1 MNYPTVSVIIPTYN
15 RLRFLRE
22 ALDSVCA
29 QTVPP
34 QEVIVVDDGSQED
47 IASGISDHPARTRI
61 IRQDRQGPGAARN
74 RGLSEATCEY
84 IAFLDSDDVWLPSKL
99 EVYLSRIAASKSNAV
114 YYGPMSPIDAEG
126 RPMQG
131 RTKACHSGRITQE
144 LFDSSFVH
152 VPTIV
157 CSREL
162 LNAAGGFNAALPVC
176 EDYDLWLRMS
186 TQLPFELIQQ
196 PLALRRLHDARLSKA
211 RMDRN
216 LLVKS
221 RVLREFYESPKNR
234 GMLDDSRARA
244 RLAKVF
250 HAASRAAM
258 RVGRYQQ
265 ALNLIRQSREYGNT
279 RLRTAPILVGATAM
293 SFLRPDKPEIRLQP
307 TGS

>member
-1 MNYPTVSVIIPTYN
+1 MKYPTVSVIIPTFN

-29 QTVPP
+29 QTAPP
-34 QEVIVVDDGSQED
+34 NEIIVVDDGSQED
-47 IASGISDHPARTRI
+47 IAGGIADHPARARV
-61 IRQDRQGPGAARN
+61 IRQDQQGPGAARN
-74 RGLSEATCEY
+74 RGLSEATGEY
-84 IAFLDSDDVWLPSKL
+84 IAFLDSDDLWLPSKL
-99 EVYLSRIAASKSNAV
+99 EIYLGRIAASKADAV
-114 YYGPMSPIDAEG
+114 YYGPMSPIDADG

-131 RTKACHSGRITQE
+131 RTKPCHTGSITRA

-152 VPTIV
+152 VPTVV

-162 LNAAGGFNAALPVC
+162 LNTVGGFNAALPVC

-186 TQLPFELIQQ
+186 TRLPFELVKQ

-221 RVLREFYESPKNR
+221 RVLREFYELSKNR
-234 GMLDDSRARA
+234 GILEDGSARA
-244 RLAKVF
+244 RLARVF

-279 RLRTAPILVGATAM
+279 RLRAAPIVVGATAM
-293 SFLRPDKPEIRLQP
+293 SFLRSDKPDIRLQP
-307 TGS
+307 TSH